1 MLINHIKSKGL
12 LLTRQNQ
19 IDTHVKYRS
28 MLKIYNTLSKQKEV
42 FRPINA
48 DKVGIYVCGMTV
60 YDYCHMGHARVLVMF
75 DVIIRHLRRHF
86 PNVEYVRNITDIDD
100 KIIKRAVENKEDIYT
115 LTNRFINA
123 MHEDE
128 RALGVLPPD
137 VEPRATDATDQIFYM
152 IKSLIEKGF
161 AYQAHNGDVY
171 YSVRRFKNYGK
182 LSRKN
187 LDELEAGARIE
198 VESAKKDPLDFV
210 LWKMSKPSEPSWDSP
225 WGQGRP
231 GWHIE
236 CSAMSTHHL
245 GNHFDIHGGG
255 MDLAFPHHENE
266 IAQSEGAND
275 CTFVNTWMHIGFVNI
290 DDEKMSKSLNNF
302 FTIRGVLESYD
313 GETLRY
319 FIMSSHY
326 CSPLN
331 FSDDNLNKAKS
342 SLSRLYTAIRGLNA
356 SSAATE
362 EVSMR
367 FDYSIR
373 FNEAL
378 DDDFNTPIA
387 LSVLF
392 ELAKTVNSQRQKDVD
407 QANTLAQLLKK
418 LGGYIGILQMDADK
432 FLKQGVSLSDSEVDT
447 KITSRNEARADK
459 DFALSDQIR
468 DELAEL
474 GIVLEDNANGTTWR
488 RK

>member
-1 MLINHIKSKGL
+1 
-12 LLTRQNQ
+12 
-19 IDTHVKYRS
+19 

-42 FRPINA
+42 FHPINA

-75 DVIIRHLRRHF
+75 DVITRHLRRHF

-100 KIIKRAVENKEDIYT
+100 KIIRRAVENKEDIYA
-115 LTNRFINA
+115 LTNRFIDA
-123 MHEDE
+123 MHKDE

-137 VEPRATDATDQIFYM
+137 VEPRATDAMEQMFYM

-198 VESAKKDPLDFV
+198 IENAKKDPLDFV
-210 LWKMSKPSEPSWDSP
+210 LWKMSKPGEPSWSSP

-255 MDLAFPHHENE
+255 MDLTFPHHENE
-266 IAQSEGAND
+266 IAQSEGTND
-275 CTFVNTWMHIGFVNI
+275 CTFVNTWMHVGFVNI
-290 DDEKMSKSLNNF
+290 DNEKMSKSLNNF
-302 FTIRGVLESYD
+302 FTIRGVLENYD

-326 CSPLN
+326 RSPLN
-331 FSDDNLNKAKS
+331 FSDDNLDKAKS

-356 SSAATE
+356 SNAATE
-362 EVSMR
+362 EISMR
-367 FDYSIR
+367 FDYSVR
-373 FNEAL
+373 FNAAL
-378 DDDFNTPIA
+378 NDDFNTPIA

-392 ELAKTVNSQRQKDVD
+392 ELAKTVNSQREKDID
-407 QANTLAQLLKK
+407 QANALAQLLKK

-432 FLKQGVSLSDSEVDT
+432 FLKQGVSLSDNKINA
-447 KITSRNEARADK
+447 KITNRNEARANK

-468 DELAEL
+468 DELL
-474 GIVLEDNANGTTWR
+474 KFGIVLEDNASGTTWR